1 MKAQNAKMKD
11 MKRQK
16 AKMEGNDDSQDKK
29 SMFEKVNF
37 W

>member
-16 AKMEGNDDSQDKK
+16 TQMEGDDDPQDKK
-29 SMFEKVNF
+29 SLF
-37 W
+37 